1 MLTKQSISIVLTIN
15 CLLNFNV
22 ALNAVEIAEC
32 AREIEHLNPVPAIHH
47 ISHVLDSKKI
57 VFIGER
63 HSTNSMHQL
72 YDTLLESKEIQNKID
87 DVMVEFLSSFHQS
100 ILDAYLI
107 DLKPMSFEEIAPLWR
122 DVPGIFLEDGDN
134 MAAYQFIQTARSVNE
149 KLDKDKRIRVLGGD
163 SYLDWSKVNSQ
174 WDWGTALNRRDRRFL
189 EVLWDEVIDRGHS
202 AIAILG
208 RGHVKR
214 IDPTPPNW
222 INLVELID
230 QRLPDQSYV
239 IHLMYPEMAKVDW
252 PAPSILSVNDTCL
265 ASLHLEKDYPEVQYG
280 DQVDAVL
287 FTGKK
292 LQYIP
297 TQPFPNEFV
306 KELESRS
313 NRIK

>member
-1 MLTKQSISIVLTIN
+1 MTIVLAFSYLFHIN
-15 CLLNFNV
+15 DGIL
-22 ALNAVEIAEC
+22 AGEIEQC
-32 AREIEHLNPVPAIHH
+32 ARQIEAMKPNPAIQH
-47 ISHVLDSKKI
+47 ISNVLESKKI

-63 HSTNSMHQL
+63 HSTYSLHQL
-72 YDTLLESKEIQNKID
+72 YDALLESEEIQNKID
-87 DVMVEFLSSFHQS
+87 DVMVEFLSSFHQP
-100 ILDAYLI
+100 ILDDYLI
-107 DLKPMSFEEIAPLWR
+107 NLKPMSFEEIAPLWR

-149 KLDKDKRIRVLGGD
+149 KLNKENRIRVLGGD

-230 QRLPDQSYV
+230 KRKPDQSHV
-239 IHLMYPEMAKVDW
+239 IHLMYPEMATVDW
-252 PAPSILSVNDTCL
+252 PAPSILPVNDTCL
-265 ASLHLEKDYPEVQYG
+265 ASLQLEKDYPDVRYG

-287 FTGKK
+287 FTGNK
-292 LQYIP
+292 LKDIP
-297 TQPFPNEFV
+297 TQPFPEGFV
-306 KELESRS
+306 EELKSRS
-313 NRIK
+313 RKIQ